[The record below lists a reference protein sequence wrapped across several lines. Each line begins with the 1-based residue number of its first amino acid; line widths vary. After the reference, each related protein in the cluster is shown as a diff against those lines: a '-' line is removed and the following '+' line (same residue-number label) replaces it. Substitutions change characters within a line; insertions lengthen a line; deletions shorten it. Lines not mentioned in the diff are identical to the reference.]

1 MIASVRRV
9 ACLIKQSGKGV
20 SDGKARRPLIGV
32 STSRHRGR
40 CSFAANALA
49 LRLAGARPKR
59 LGADQPPEVVDQLDG
74 LLIGGGDDISARM
87 YQGDFTLDVR
97 IDEERDRFELRA
109 LERAVPRGLPVLG
122 VCRGAQMLNVF
133 FGGTLHHD
141 LEEKLWRTNRRT
153 VMPRLRIEL
162 VPGTK
167 LAGLI
172 GHPRVFVNAIHHQ
185 AIDTLA
191 ENLAAAAH
199 DEEHIIQGIEDRE
212 RRFIL
217 GVQWH
222 PELLIYH
229 SHQRM
234 LFQALVKAAREE
246 ARPQAVG
253 ASVPI
258 EPG

>member
-1 MIASVRRV
+1 VT
-9 ACLIKQSGKGV
+9 
-20 SDGKARRPLIGV
+20 DDDNRRPLIGV
-32 STSRHRGR
+32 STSRLRGR

-59 LGADQPPEVVDQLDG
+59 LGANQPLDIVDELDG

-97 IDEERDRFELRA
+97 IDEERDQFELKA

-141 LEEKLWRTNRRT
+141 LDEKLWRTNRRT
-153 VMPRLRIEL
+153 IMPRLRIEL

-167 LAGLI
+167 LAALI

-185 AIDTLA
+185 AIDRLA
-191 ENLAAAAH
+191 TNLVAAAH

-212 RRFIL
+212 REFVV

-229 SHQRM
+229 SFQRN
-234 LFQALVKAAREE
+234 LFRALVNATTTQTVREAAH
-246 ARPQAVG
+246 
-253 ASVPI
+253 AS
-258 EPG
+258 

>member
-1 MIASVRRV
+1 MARD
-9 ACLIKQSGKGV
+9 KQ
-20 SDGKARRPLIGV
+20 RRPVIGV
-32 STSRHRGR
+32 STSRQRGR

-59 LGADQPPEVVDQLDG
+59 LGAGDPPEAIDALDG
-74 LLIGGGDDISARM
+74 LLIGGGDDISARL
-87 YQGDFTLDVR
+87 YDGDFTLDVR
-97 IDEERDRFELRA
+97 IDEERDRFELQA

-122 VCRGAQMLNVF
+122 VCRGAQLLNAF

-185 AIDTLA
+185 AIDRLA
-191 ENLAAAAH
+191 SNLMAAAH

-212 RRFIL
+212 RPFLI

-222 PELLIYH
+222 PELLVYH
-229 SHQRM
+229 SHQRA
-234 LFQALVKAAREE
+234 LFRALVAATRTDHPHTP
-246 ARPQAVG
+246 ANA
-253 ASVPI
+253 
-258 EPG
+258 

>member
-1 MIASVRRV
+1 MANE
-9 ACLIKQSGKGV
+9 
-20 SDGKARRPLIGV
+20 KAKRPLIGV

-49 LRLAGARPKR
+49 LRLAGARPTR
-59 LGADQPPEVVDQLDG
+59 LGADQSPLVVDELDG

-87 YQGDFTLDVR
+87 YEGDFTLDVR
-97 IDEERDRFELRA
+97 IDEERDQFELKA
-109 LERAVPRGLPVLG
+109 LERAVPRGLPVMG
-122 VCRGAQMLNVF
+122 VCRGAQMINVF

-141 LEEKLWRTNRRT
+141 LDEKLWRANRRT

-162 VPGTK
+162 VPGTR

-185 AIDTLA
+185 AMDKLA
-191 ENLAAAAH
+191 SNLVAAAH
-199 DEEHIIQGIEDRE
+199 DEEHIVQGIEDRD
-212 RRFIL
+212 RPFLI

-229 SHQRM
+229 SHQRA
-234 LFQALVKAAREE
+234 LFRALVKATRKYMKEE
-246 ARPQAVG
+246 TAIF
-253 ASVPI
+253 S
-258 EPG
+258 

>member
-1 MIASVRRV
+1 V
-9 ACLIKQSGKGV
+9 AKDKQ
-20 SDGKARRPLIGV
+20 RRPVIGV
-32 STSRHRGR
+32 STSRQRGR

-59 LGADQPPEVVDQLDG
+59 LGAGDPPEAIDALDG
-74 LLIGGGDDISARM
+74 LLIGGGDDISARV
-87 YQGDFTLDVR
+87 YAGDFTLDVR
-97 IDEERDRFELRA
+97 VDEERDRFELQA

-122 VCRGAQMLNVF
+122 VCRGAQLLNAF

-185 AIDTLA
+185 AIDRLA
-191 ENLAAAAH
+191 SNLVAAAH

-212 RRFIL
+212 RPFLI

-222 PELLIYH
+222 PELLVYH
-229 SHQRM
+229 SHQRA
-234 LFQALVKAAREE
+234 LFRALVAATRKDQPHTP
-246 ARPQAVG
+246 ANA
-253 ASVPI
+253 
-258 EPG
+258 